1 MDIAQLILGQIPE
14 AIYFALFMIFAKN
27 LKDKRIIF
35 ILIMIFEYIALTQ
48 LIQFNVWLQ
57 VIYTFMTYLNLKV
70 FYKEKARIT
79 DICTFMIASIFLIA
93 SSALCFM
100 FLKIDIS
107 LVTLINRIILFSL
120 LFIFKNKLK
129 IIENIYNKIWN
140 RHNIPNTI
148 KSVTF
153 RSLFIVIF
161 NLMFYV
167 INSGMLFAIIYNN
180 LK

>member
-27 LKDKRIIF
+27 LKEKRIIF

-93 SSALCFM
+93 SSALCFI
-100 FLKIDIS
+100 FLPKDAYVIS
-107 LVTLINRIILFSL
+107 ITNRIL
-120 LFIFKNKLK
+120 IFVIIFCFRKQISKL
-129 IIENIYNKIWN
+129 ELIYNKFWN
-140 RHNIPNTI
+140 RHNNPNFI

-153 RSLFIVIF
+153 RSGFIVAF
-161 NLMFYV
+161 NFMFYI
-167 INSGMLFAIIYNN
+167 INLGMLYMLF
-180 LK
+180 LRK